1 MWILIGFLAFEL
13 TILQFLSLPHYCV
26 GFYSSFAFPVYLSVI
41 FSGWWGDPSQSA
53 SVHLSTLNI
62 FSNLTFCSVNF
73 LQCKNLP
80 AMQGTQV
87 QSMGWEHPLEKGMAT
102 HSNSLPTLSFFCSR
116 ILPLPLFAH
125 GILVSLS

>member
-73 LQCKNLP
+73 PGGRDGKESACNAGDPSSIHGLGASPGEGN
-80 AMQGTQV
+80 GY
-87 QSMGWEHPLEKGMAT
+87 PL
-102 HSNSLPTLSFFCSR
+102 
-116 ILPLPLFAH
+116 
-125 GILVSLS
+125 